1 MLMPVNKVLANDW
14 RFILRVAVFSTHN
27 YDRNFLSCANTVL
40 NGGHDLQFFEAKLN
54 EHSAALA
61 TGHDAICAFVND
73 QLGREV
79 LEILAANGIRLVALR
94 SAGFNHVDLEA
105 ARDLALAVARV
116 PAYSPEAIAEHT
128 VALILS
134 LNRKTHKAYARVCE
148 GNFALEGLLGFD
160 LYGRTIGIIGTGKIG
175 LSVARIMC
183 GFGCRIIAFD
193 PQRSVEL
200 KELGGSYCDMQ
211 ALLASSDIISLH
223 CPLTPA
229 THHLIDAEAIDQM
242 KPGVML
248 INTSRGAVVDATAL
262 IAGLKAGKLGHV
274 GLDVYEEEGDL
285 FFENL
290 SDKMI
295 QDDVFARLLTFPN
308 VLITAHQG
316 FFTREAMSAIAETT
330 IDNISSYERTGSASY
345 PVSIERL
352 A

>member
-1 MLMPVNKVLANDW
+1 M
-14 RFILRVAVFSTHN
+14 RVAVFSSHN
-27 YDRNFLSCANTVL
+27 YDQEFLNHANTAL
-40 NGGHDLQFFEAKLN
+40 NGGHNLQFFETKLN
-54 EHSAALA
+54 GRSAGLA
-61 TGHDAICAFVND
+61 IGHDAICAFVND

-105 ARDLALAVARV
+105 ARDLGLAVARV
-116 PAYSPEAIAEHT
+116 PAYSPEAVAEHT

-134 LNRKTHKAYARVCE
+134 LNRKIHKAYARVRE

-160 LYGRTIGIIGTGKIG
+160 LYSRTIGIIGTGKIG
-175 LSVARIMC
+175 LSVVRIMR
-183 GFGCRIIAFD
+183 GFGCRIVAFD
-193 PQRSVEL
+193 PQRNLEL
-200 KELGGSYCDMQ
+200 EELGGTYSNMLE
-211 ALLASSDIISLH
+211 LLASSDIVSLH

-229 THHLIDAEAIDQM
+229 THHLINAKAIDQM

-262 IAGLKAGKLGHV
+262 IAGLKAGKIGHV

-308 VLITAHQG
+308 VLITGHQA
-316 FFTREAMSAIAETT
+316 FFTREAMRAIAETT
-330 IDNISSYERTGSASY
+330 IDNITCFERTGAASY
-345 PVSIERL
+345 PVSVERL